1 MTVSSTQSLPKK
13 DVELTSRPPAAAPL
27 PGGAT
32 ATLRRTAR
40 RETRRSSRR
49 DTGTRVVKRN
59 RRLCNVSPGVS
70 IPAASGAAPR
80 QSVSRAATAQSLAS
94 PKPPPP
100 PPPLPP
106 PPSPP
111 SPPAPPG
118 EPPRPPLPADRHESL
133 FTSSVSDA
141 PCSYLEH
148 LECSHQPHIQGRGAK
163 KRTQRAG

>member
-1 MTVSSTQSLPKK
+1 MTVSSTKESLPKK

-49 DTGTRVVKRN
+49 DTGTRVVRN

-80 QSVSRAATAQSLAS
+80 QSVSRAATAQSIVRSRLLHHHHCRQTALAS
-94 PKPPPP
+94 VATRTARRASTASTPCR
-100 PPPLPP
+100 LARIVIHELRLGRAVVA
-106 PPSPP
+106 SHL
-111 SPPAPPG
+111 SRTVERFRGAAW
-118 EPPRPPLPADRHESL
+118 PPR
-133 FTSSVSDA
+133 
-141 PCSYLEH
+141 
-148 LECSHQPHIQGRGAK
+148 
-163 KRTQRAG
+163 RA